1 MHIYNYYYYY
11 EYYEYKYY
19 YYIPFVITVPYKLTK
34 KKLNQMSYLLNYNFE
49 FFVN

>member
-34 KKLNQMSYLLNYNFE
+34 KKA
-49 FFVN
+49 